1 MQGMALRE
9 LAMPRLRRIVETTR
23 LGAHLAILDHGDAV
37 YLERIES
44 PGFIR
49 GRRRRR

>member
-9 LAMPRLRRIVETTR
+9 LAMPHLRQIVETTR

-49 GRRRRR
+49 GRRRPR